1 MVHLSR
7 LRIDVAVR
15 LLEVRRWIATL
26 LNVCAYEARDH
37 RVSLIVQHKQ
47 EGGLDGDTVRLSPP
61 KKTEVASGHDRSSRR
76 ERRVFRS
83 SPLINSSVSPQLSTL
98 PWEPHFLPRLYPGFE
113 LR

>member
-1 MVHLSR
+1 MDRYSFKCLCLRSPRSSR
-7 LRIDVAVR
+7 
-15 LLEVRRWIATL
+15 E
-26 LNVCAYEARDH
+26 
-37 RVSLIVQHKQ
+37 IVQHKQ

-76 ERRVFRS
+76 ERRVFRL

-98 PWEPHFLPRLYPGFE
+98 PWEPHFLPRLHTGFE